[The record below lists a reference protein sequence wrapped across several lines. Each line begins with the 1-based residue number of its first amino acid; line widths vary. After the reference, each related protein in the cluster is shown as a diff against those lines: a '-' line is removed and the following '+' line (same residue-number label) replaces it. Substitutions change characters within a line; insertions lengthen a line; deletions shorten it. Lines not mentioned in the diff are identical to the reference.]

1 MAAECGE
8 EPASSLVVVKYPVRG
23 KRGMSTVQTF
33 TSAGVQREKT
43 WDLAMSTSP
52 SRSSSLLLPMV

>member
-52 SRSSSLLLPMV
+52 PRSSSLLLPMV